1 LIHGLIQHIFFVRQ
15 TSTGGQGSLKSS
27 DIDSMGQALRVWQAG
42 LEQTPESNLDPNS
55 PHGPVAFNSTALLR
69 LAYIRLHSDLG
80 PCRRLDTRDPIR
92 IAWAF
97 KNSPPLV
104 RSQRLGRAV
113 LQSASALA
121 IPVRIGIN
129 FVAKTQTFSWSIQHS
144 LCNLECAFLLSK
156 WLETIAMSTEDDRL
170 TSEEKS
176 LLDMVRSMLNETEFA
191 VLNENNGQVG
201 AVDER
206 IKIKQLSAAVVRL
219 WAETFRGPH
228 VFEFVKLI
236 GASLDAYA
244 DLLEKAISSPD

>member
-1 LIHGLIQHIFFVRQ
+1 
-15 TSTGGQGSLKSS
+15 
-27 DIDSMGQALRVWQAG
+27 
-42 LEQTPESNLDPNS
+42 
-55 PHGPVAFNSTALLR
+55 VAFNSTALLR

-80 PCRRLDTRDPIR
+80 PCRRLDTRDPTR

-113 LQSASALA
+113 LQAASALA

-156 WLETIAMSTEDDRL
+156 WLETIAMSTQDDPL
-170 TSEEKS
+170 TAEEKN
-176 LLDMVRSMLNETEFA
+176 LLDMVRSILNETEFA
-191 VLNENNGQVG
+191 VVNDDIDRDGVL
-201 AVDER
+201 DER
-206 IKIKQLSAAVVRL
+206 TKARQLGAAVVRL
-219 WAETFRGPH
+219 WAETFKGTH

-236 GASLDAYA
+236 GRSLDCYA
-244 DLLEKAISSPD
+244 DLLERAIRSPDG